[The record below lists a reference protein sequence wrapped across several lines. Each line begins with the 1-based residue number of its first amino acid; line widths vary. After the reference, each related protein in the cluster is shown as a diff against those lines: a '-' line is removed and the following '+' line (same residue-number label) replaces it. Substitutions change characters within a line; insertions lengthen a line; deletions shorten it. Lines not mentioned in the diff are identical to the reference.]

1 MLLIGVAGTELSAQE
16 RDWLQHD
23 AVAGVVLFKRN
34 FASRT
39 QVAELSAAIRA
50 AAPRPQLICV
60 DQEGGRVQRFRE
72 GYSALAPLQSFGALY
87 ATDPEGALAQARAHA
102 QLMASEVRASGVD
115 LSFAPVVD
123 LARGNRAIGDRAF
136 SDDPQVVA
144 SFTRA
149 YVQALHAAGMG
160 ATLKH
165 FPGHGTVLE
174 DTHVDHASDPRPLD
188 VLLAEDLVPFVAGI
202 DAGADAVMMA
212 HVVYPQVAPEPIGDR
227 AFSDDPQVVA
237 SFTRAYVQALHA
249 AGMGATLKH
258 FPGHGTVLED
268 THVDHASDP
277 RPLDVLLA
285 EDLVPF
291 VAGIDAGA
299 DAVMMAHVVYP
310 QVAPE
315 PAGYASRWIEQI
327 LRGQLGFRG
336 VVFSDDIGMAASFSA
351 GGVAGRVHAH
361 LDAGCDVVLVCHP
374 ELVAESLQAVAG
386 RTLNTAALIGL
397 IGRGALGWDGL
408 LADAPTTSLSASF
421 GTLA

>member
-34 FASRT
+34 FCLAH
-39 QVAELSAAIRA
+39 A
-50 AAPRPQLICV
+50 
-60 DQEGGRVQRFRE
+60 GGRVVGRHPRRGAAPAIDLRGPGRRPGAALSRGLQR
-72 GYSALAPLQSFGALY
+72 LGAAAELWR
-87 ATDPEGALAQARAHA
+87 AVCHRPEGALAQARAHA

-123 LARGNRAIGDRAF
+123 LARGNRA
-136 SDDPQVVA
+136 
-144 SFTRA
+144 
-149 YVQALHAAGMG
+149 
-160 ATLKH
+160 
-165 FPGHGTVLE
+165 
-174 DTHVDHASDPRPLD
+174 
-188 VLLAEDLVPFVAGI
+188 
-202 DAGADAVMMA
+202 
-212 HVVYPQVAPEPIGDR
+212 IGDR